1 MSKRLIRNSLIVLCG
16 VLVIA
21 GLWFIGSAQSNAARA
36 LTDPTLAPTE
46 TAVPLASLTPL
57 PTFAP
62 PTLPT
67 VDWND
72 VSIYKRA
79 MKRGFE
85 DEVNDWVNG
94 NRYLIIASL
103 SLENDAI
110 IRGAERVRYTNH
122 TAGPLHE
129 IVYRLYENTPALG
142 EHTDIFSVNVNG
154 TGAQPVLSGFDSVMT
169 VPLTQMLAVGQSVE
183 MTVAFDTV
191 LTRNFS
197 GSYG

>member
-36 LTDPTLAPTE
+36 LTELTDPTLAPTE

-103 SLENDAI
+103 SLENDAV

-122 TAGPLHE
+122 SAAPLHE
-129 IVYRLYENTPALG
+129 ILYRLYENTPALG
-142 EHTDIFSVNVNG
+142 E
-154 TGAQPVLSGFDSVMT
+154 
-169 VPLTQMLAVGQSVE
+169 
-183 MTVAFDTV
+183 
-191 LTRNFS
+191 
-197 GSYG
+197 